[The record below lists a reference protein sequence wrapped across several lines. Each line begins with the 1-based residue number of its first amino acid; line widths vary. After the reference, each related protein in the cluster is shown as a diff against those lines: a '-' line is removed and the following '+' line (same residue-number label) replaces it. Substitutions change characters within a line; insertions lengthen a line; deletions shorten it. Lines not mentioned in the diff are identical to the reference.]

1 VDVPAARSR
10 RADVASLIALL
21 AALAVSGLTAIN
33 PMAGVA
39 GAAIT
44 ILVAGARAQRWLLAW
59 RQQIA
64 LLVLVIIFIPIKRY
78 VIGGGLPLD
87 LEPYRI
93 LVALMLAAW
102 GVALLIDPR
111 IRLRKTKFEAPLI
124 LITIA
129 CIGSELANTQRIA
142 HLDVQSEV
150 IKGLMFLGSFFL
162 ITYLIVSVTKT
173 RADIERLIEVLCAA
187 GAVLGIFTVVE
198 YRTGYN
204 FFDHL
209 HKLMPFLAR
218 VAPEG
223 LGIARG
229 GDHRVFAS
237 AQHPI
242 ALGALFVVLVPLSIY
257 LATRPGKKIWWIVAA
272 AVTIGAISSVSRTSM
287 VMFAGAGLVF
297 LALRPRQTLK
307 AWPLIVPAV
316 VVIQFAVPGALRSLE
331 SSFFPKGGLIAQ
343 QSAHATW
350 SSKNRLSRISPT
362 IKEWRS
368 TNILVGEGYSTRQP
382 DRQPETFVLDNQWL
396 KNLVETGILGFIGYL
411 WLYFR
416 AIRMLAR
423 QSRRSTVNGGWLE
436 VALAAGI
443 ASFAAGMFFYDAFSF
458 VQVTVIVYVVLAVVG
473 SLEYLVEPAAT
484 AVPRLVP
491 KTRPARLR
499 GVGSEAARLAGARTE
514 FP

>member
-1 VDVPAARSR
+1 M
-10 RADVASLIALL
+10 IA
-21 AALAVSGLTAIN
+21 V
-33 PMAGVA
+33 
-39 GAAIT
+39 
-44 ILVAGARAQRWLLAW
+44 
-59 RQQIA
+59 
-64 LLVLVIIFIPIKRY
+64 
-78 VIGGGLPLD
+78 
-87 LEPYRI
+87 
-93 LVALMLAAW
+93 
-102 GVALLIDPR
+102 
-111 IRLRKTKFEAPLI
+111 
-124 LITIA
+124 A
-129 CIGSELANTQRIA
+129 CIGSEFANTQRIGA
-142 HLDVQSEV
+142 LHVQSEV
-150 IKGLMFLGSFFL
+150 IKGLMFLGSFYL
-162 ITYLIVSVTKT
+162 IVYLIVSVTKT
-173 RADIERLIEVLCAA
+173 RDDVERLIEVLCAA
-187 GAVLGIFTVVE
+187 GGALGIFTVVE

-209 HKLMPFLAR
+209 HKLMPFLSR

-223 LGIARG
+223 LGISRG

-242 ALGALFVVLVPLSIY
+242 ALGALFCVLVPLSIY

-297 LALRPRQTLK
+297 LALRPRETLK

-382 DRQPETFVLDNQWL
+382 DQQPQTFVLDNQWL
-396 KNLVETGILGFIGYL
+396 KNLVETGLLGFVGYL
-411 WLYFR
+411 WLYCR

-436 VALAAGI
+436 VALAAGL
-443 ASFAAGMFFYDAFSF
+443 ASFMAGMFFYDAFSF
-458 VQVTVIVYVVLAVVG
+458 VQVTVIIFVVLAVV
-473 SLEYLVEPAAT
+473 SVLEHIAEPLPVTVPWLVRSREPAPSA
-484 AVPRLVP
+484 
-491 KTRPARLR
+491 
-499 GVGSEAARLAGARTE
+499 S
-514 FP
+514 